1 MVLTNNKGTMKKK
14 KVYFVDCSGNRH
26 FETTATLARFR
37 KVLDEV
43 CDKAKR
49 ERLVGYARS
58 EIIEG

>member
-1 MVLTNNKGTMKKK
+1 MVLTNNKGAMKKK

-49 ERLVGYARS
+49 ERLAGYARS

>member
-1 MVLTNNKGTMKKK
+1 MVLTNNKGTMKR

-58 EIIEG
+58 EIIEV

>member
-1 MVLTNNKGTMKKK
+1 MKKR

-26 FETTATLARFR
+26 FEKTSTLASFR

-43 CDKAKR
+43 CNKAKR
-49 ERLVGYARS
+49 ERLVGYVKS